1 MWCTVHNRLPDV
13 EEIFRGK
20 SPVAPKG
27 SDALFALTSNMVA
40 YAREHKYDLEL
51 IANGI
56 DYSQNLPADFSVSFM
71 KELLNLE
78 LGYSKKLI
86 NLPAYRRWM
95 DKRGVLLNGID

>member
-1 MWCTVHNRLPDV
+1 
-13 EEIFRGK
+13 
-20 SPVAPKG
+20 
-27 SDALFALTSNMVA
+27 
-40 YAREHKYDLEL
+40 
-51 IANGI
+51 
-56 DYSQNLPADFSVSFM
+56 M